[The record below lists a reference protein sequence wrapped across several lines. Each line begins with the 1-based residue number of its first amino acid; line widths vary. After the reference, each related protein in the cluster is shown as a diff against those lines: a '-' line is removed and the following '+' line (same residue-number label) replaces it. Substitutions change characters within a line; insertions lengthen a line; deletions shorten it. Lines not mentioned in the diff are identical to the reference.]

1 MPPKLSQRSICC
13 LWLSLLVSPLLSS
26 RSHHHLVSAL
36 NVVLAGGSG
45 PVGKGL
51 ASQLSPKHKVTILS
65 RNAFLA
71 SAPNRVTEV
80 FGWVG
85 EAYLKQYPHVSIRDW
100 DGGDLLDIVGCDWM
114 GWQDDTLQDADVV
127 VHLVGGF
134 TDQRTMATERLVRE
148 SLSVNPSALQVT
160 VGVMDEELDGFPLA
174 KMKKD
179 RLKLCEDMVSS
190 NCANSVCLRLESNR
204 LEQSCE
210 KLKKVIDD
218 LEASQ

>member
-1 MPPKLSQRSICC
+1 MSSKLR
-13 LWLSLLVSPLLSS
+13 LSPLIVVVLSS
-26 RSHHHLVSAL
+26 LICSSHVVLSL

-45 PVGKGL
+45 PVGKTL

-65 RNAFLA
+65 RNAYLA

-85 EAYLKQYPHVSIRDW
+85 EAYLKKFPHVSIRDW

-114 GWQDDTLQDADVV
+114 GWQEDTLKHADVV
-127 VHLVGGF
+127 VNLVGGF
-134 TDQRTMATERLVRE
+134 TEQRVMATERIVRE

-160 VGVMDEELDGFPLA
+160 VGVMDEELEGLPLA

-179 RLKLCEDMVSS
+179 RLKLCEEMVSS
-190 NCANSVCLRLESNR
+190 NCVNYVCLRLEDNR
-204 LEQSCE
+204 LEQGCE
-210 KLKKVIDD
+210 KLKKVIED
-218 LEASQ
+218 LDSSQ

>member
-1 MPPKLSQRSICC
+1 M
-13 LWLSLLVSPLLSS
+13 
-26 RSHHHLVSAL
+26 
-36 NVVLAGGSG
+36 
-45 PVGKGL
+45 GKGL

-65 RNAFLA
+65 RNAYLA

-85 EAYLKQYPHVSIRDW
+85 EAFLKRYPHVSIRDW

-114 GWQDDTLQDADVV
+114 GWQEDTLQNADVV
-127 VHLVGGF
+127 VNLVGGF
-134 TDQRTMATERLVRE
+134 TEQRTMATERLVRE

-160 VGVMDEELDGFPLA
+160 VGVIDEELDGFPLA

-179 RLKLCEDMVSS
+179 RLKLCEDMVAS